1 MEFITPEEHL
11 TENTRSSLIVGV
23 IVALVL
29 TAVVTGGYFIIRKQ
43 YAEAEL
49 QRQVAATPPPAPA
62 KSQESPVLEI
72 QEDQAMLRGSQ
83 ALLGG
88 TIKNIG
94 PSPLHNVAIE
104 LSLSSRKGGL
114 EERRAVPLD
123 PKDLAPGESAKYSM
137 LVSREF
143 RSFRVSQVVEG
154 NGGGESLPFKSV
166 AGKTRPLEGPA
177 GGKTVTAKK
186 PGPRNGEEEFINTQ
200 DNPSRV
206 P

>member
-1 MEFITPEEHL
+1 MEFITPDDHI
-11 TENTRSSLIVGV
+11 TENSRSSKVVGV
-23 IVALVL
+23 IVALLL

-43 YAEAEL
+43 YAEAER
-49 QRQVAATPPPAPA
+49 QRRVAATPAPAPA
-62 KSQESPVLEI
+62 KPQASPVLEI

-88 TIKNIG
+88 TVKNIG
-94 PSPLHNVAIE
+94 PSPLHDVAIE
-104 LSLSSRKGGL
+104 LSLARRSDSA

-123 PKDLAPGESAKYSM
+123 PKDLAPGETAKYSM

-154 NGGGESLPFKSV
+154 NGGGESLAFKTL
-166 AGKTRPLEGPA
+166 AGKRRPLEGPA
-177 GGKTVTAKK
+177 GNNTVIVKK
-186 PGPRNGEEEFINTQ
+186 PGPKNGEEEFINTQ